1 MPPPMSNCAML
12 ALREIN
18 AEVKSSSEPIIMLV
32 YLPDVGFMV
41 NFLVTSL
48 FENYFDVAL

>member
-1 MPPPMSNCAML
+1 MSSYATL
-12 ALREIN
+12 ALREIS

-32 YLPDVGFMV
+32 CLTDPGLIV